1 MSSYPSSS
9 VPLSTVHTV
18 NTNPHPHDSSEG
30 RDNILK
36 QLENAGKTK
45 EEFEKAA
52 EALVSLK
59 EKKGDEKQANKK
71 EEGGRRKYS
80 RKRGKSRRR
89 KSRRRRRN

>member
-1 MSSYPSSS
+1 MSNPPSSL
-9 VPLSTVHTV
+9 VPLSAVHTV
-18 NTNPHPHDSSEG
+18 NTNPHPHDSPEG

-36 QLENAGKTK
+36 QLENAGKIDQ
-45 EEFEKAA
+45 EFKDAA